1 MPVTTAL
8 YSIAMAN
15 RLEITWLGHA
25 TVLLKLPN
33 GKRVVVDPW
42 LGNPNC
48 PPAFSK
54 PESLKPVDLILVTHG
69 HRDHTTDVMNLA
81 RATGAPV
88 IAPDELANYFRKKG
102 LADSREMNIGGT
114 QEAAGVRVTMTQAA
128 HSSSLWEDERLV
140 YLGNPSGYVLRAPDM
155 PTIYIAGDTGLF
167 GDMKMIGE
175 IYKPQIAFLPI
186 GDLYTMGPETAAI
199 AAGWLGVRQVVPIHW
214 GTFPA
219 LTGTP
224 EELNA
229 LLSPQGV
236 EVLNL
241 KPGETA
247 R

>member
-1 MPVTTAL
+1 
-8 YSIAMAN
+8 MAN

-25 TVLLKLPN
+25 TFLLKLPN
-33 GKRVVVDPW
+33 GKRVLLDPW

-69 HRDHTTDVMNLA
+69 HSDHLTDVVSSQ
-81 RATGAPV
+81 RATGAPIV
-88 IAPDELANYFRKKG
+88 APYELAQYLEKKG
-102 LADSREMNIGGT
+102 VKGVREMNIGGT
-114 QEAAGVRVTMTQAA
+114 QEAAGVRITMTQAV
-128 HSSSLWEDERLV
+128 HSSSTWNGDHLV
-140 YLGNPSGYVLRAPDM
+140 YLGSPVGYVLRAPDM
-155 PTIYIAGDTGLF
+155 PTIYISGDTGLF

-175 IYKPQIAFLPI
+175 LYKPQIAFLPI

-199 AAGWLGVRQVVPIHW
+199 AADWLGVRQVVPMHW

-224 EELNA
+224 QELKA
-229 LLSPQGV
+229 LLAPHNI
-236 EVLNL
+236 EVLEL
-241 KPGETA
+241 EPGQTA

>member
-1 MPVTTAL
+1 
-8 YSIAMAN
+8 MAN

-25 TVLLKLPN
+25 TFVLKLPN
-33 GKRVVVDPW
+33 GKRVLVDPW

-54 PESLKPVDLILVTHG
+54 PDSLKPIDLILVTHG
-69 HRDHTTDVMNLA
+69 HSDHLTDVVSSH
-81 RATGAPV
+81 RATGAPI
-88 IAPDELANYFRKKG
+88 IAQYELAQYLQQKG
-102 LADSREMNIGGT
+102 VKDVREMNIGGT
-114 QEAAGVRVTMTQAA
+114 QEAAGVRITMTPAT
-128 HSSSLWEDERLV
+128 HSSSTMEDGRLV
-140 YLGNPSGYVLRAPDM
+140 YLGASTGYILRAPDM

-175 IYKPQIAFLPI
+175 LYKPQIAFLPI

-199 AAGWLGVRQVVPIHW
+199 AAEWLGVRQVVPMHW

-224 EELNA
+224 QELKA
-229 LLSPQGV
+229 LLGPANI
-236 EVLNL
+236 EVLEL
-241 KPGETA
+241 TPGQTA